1 MVVDSCEDGKFAM
14 FDAVLLSG
22 MVKVIGE
29 SKEVRNVPLPKTQR
43 WLLLLLLLRRTR
55 IVVDQISY
63 RSAIDIACCRTH
75 ETFWF

>member
-29 SKEVRNVPLPKTQR
+29 SKEVRNAPLSKTHR
-43 WLLLLLLLRRTR
+43 WLF
-55 IVVDQISY
+55 VV
-63 RSAIDIACCRTH
+63 AVV
-75 ETFWF
+75 ETDKNSCGSDLTP